1 MGFAASCGVLIVD
14 DDEGVR
20 TLVADVLGRA
30 GFSVVQAASGEEA
43 LEAAERMRPSLAILD
58 VNMPEMSGYALCREL
73 RERFGNELL
82 IVFLSG
88 VRTEAFDRVAGLLI
102 GADDYLS
109 KPFAPDELVARAE
122 ALIRRAP
129 APAADGSRLKGL
141 TPRELEVLRLLAE
154 GRRQPEIAE
163 QLVISPG
170 TVAKHIE
177 HILEKLGAHSR
188 AEAVAVAYRE
198 DLFGSPA

>member
-1 MGFAASCGVLIVD
+1 MGFAASGVLVVD

-43 LEAAERMRPSLAILD
+43 LEAAQRMRPSLAILD

-129 APAADGSRLKGL
+129 APAVDGSRLKGL

-170 TVAKHIE
+170 TVGKHIE

>member
-1 MGFAASCGVLIVD
+1 MGFAASGVLIVD

-129 APAADGSRLKGL
+129 APVANGSRLKGL

>member
-1 MGFAASCGVLIVD
+1 MGFAASGVLVVD

-129 APAADGSRLKGL
+129 APAVDGSRLKGL

-170 TVAKHIE
+170 TVGKHIE

>member
-1 MGFAASCGVLIVD
+1 MGFAASGVLVVD

-129 APAADGSRLKGL
+129 VPAVDGSRLKGL

-170 TVAKHIE
+170 TVGKHIE